1 MLLLGYSPQ
10 VAPNKQLSAFKLY
23 VFLKSAVVSRSLWQ
37 TFGLN
42 LWVLFGVLSSW
53 EPPVILQSFLRQEE
67 AGNQVLK
74 VESKRTF

>member
-1 MLLLGYSPQ
+1 M
-10 VAPNKQLSAFKLY
+10 AD
-23 VFLKSAVVSRSLWQ
+23 
-37 TFGLN
+37 FGLN